1 MISYLFGLLG
11 YLVTLMLQLSVF
23 SQWKILAGN
32 ADLLLLFVIAWC
44 LHDRSKYLWLLVL
57 IFAGI
62 TNFASAL
69 PFYVSLIVYFG
80 VYFLSR
86 QIHARI
92 WQTPLL
98 GMLVLTFAA
107 SLGQSAL
114 TLGTI
119 FIQRVDIHFVDA
131 LNKITLPSLLL
142 NMFLAIPVHALVREL
157 AYYAFPKGV
166 EA

>member
-1 MISYLFGLLG
+1 MISYLFGFAG
-11 YLVTLMLQLSVF
+11 YLVMLMLQLSVF
-23 SQWKILAGN
+23 SQWKMLAGS
-32 ADLLLLFVIAWC
+32 ADILLLFVIAWC

-57 IFAGI
+57 FFVGI

-69 PFYVSLIVYFG
+69 PVYIPLIVYLG
-80 VYFLSR
+80 VYFVSR
-86 QIHARI
+86 QIQARI

-107 SLGQSAL
+107 SLVQSAL

-119 FIQRVDIHFVDA
+119 FVQRVDVTFADA
-131 LNKITLPSLLL
+131 LNRITLPSLLL
-142 NMFLAIPVHALVREL
+142 NMLLAIPVHALVREL

>member
-1 MISYLFGLLG
+1 MISCLFGLLG

-23 SQWKILAGN
+23 SQWKILAGS
-32 ADLLLLFVIAWC
+32 ADILLLFVIAWC

-57 IFAGI
+57 ILAGI
-62 TNFASAL
+62 TKFASAL
-69 PFYVSLIVYFG
+69 PFFVPLAVYFG
-80 VYFLSR
+80 VYLLSR

-98 GMLVLTFAA
+98 GMLVVTFIA
-107 SLGQSAL
+107 SLAQSAL
-114 TLGTI
+114 TLAVI
-119 FIQRVDIHFVDA
+119 FMQRVDINLADA
-131 LNKITLPSLLL
+131 INRITLPSLLL
-142 NMFLAIPVHALVREL
+142 NMLLAIPVHALVREL

>member
-1 MISYLFGLLG
+1 MFAR
-11 YLVTLMLQLSVF
+11 
-23 SQWKILAGN
+23 SQQVSLAVG
-32 ADLLLLFVIAWC
+32 ADLCGGDHKFCFRAAI
-44 LHDRSKYLWLLVL
+44 
-57 IFAGI
+57 
-62 TNFASAL
+62 
-69 PFYVSLIVYFG
+69 YVSLIVYFG

-107 SLGQSAL
+107 SLAQSAL